1 MIRETVL
8 YYNPNKAAH
17 AVKLKSIFVRMGIRI
32 KNVTPDQGHE
42 TVGYLAGV
50 PGFEISAK
58 TAGSAPEEMNE
69 EMIVMKDFSSRRI
82 DELLLSMRRAGIP
95 KIALK
100 AVITEYNSGWTFS
113 KLYGEIK
120 KEHEQMSRSQTQ

>member
-1 MIRETVL
+1 
-8 YYNPNKAAH
+8 
-17 AVKLKSIFVRMGIRI
+17 
-32 KNVTPDQGHE
+32 
-42 TVGYLAGV
+42 
-50 PGFEISAK
+50 
-58 TAGSAPEEMNE
+58 
-69 EMIVMKDFSSRRI
+69 MIVMKDFSSRRI